1 VLRLERTYFSRIG
14 IFLLFDKMTR
24 ILNHILLAVMAM
36 MLVIGGGSGHETY
49 EYSSDTDGSGKQSSD
64 SNSNSGQGIGIT
76 IIVSSQGGTSGKQ
89 IWNQAKAT
97 SGQVHQV
104 RSDRFF
110 LFSVELFT

>member
-1 VLRLERTYFSRIG
+1 
-14 IFLLFDKMTR
+14 MTR

-36 MLVIGGGSGHETY
+36 ILVIGGGSGHDTY

-64 SNSNSGQGIGIT
+64 SNSDSNSNNGQGIGIT
-76 IIVSSQGGTSGKQ
+76 IIISSQGGTSGKQ